1 MTRFPVRP
9 DYTHSILNLSNSILA
24 DFGIPP
30 YHATLPVLDG
40 ILAHGAYRHVVLLVC
55 DAMGSMNLDE
65 LVPRNSFLLQ
75 HRKDSISSVFP
86 PTTTA
91 ATTTLMSGLS
101 PAQHGW
107 LGWQPFF
114 PQLNDAV
121 ELFPNNIPDRL
132 TEASGGTHAR
142 ITHPDEHPPFS
153 AGGTLLPYRSNIG
166 RIAETENVLT
176 ALYAPFLSEDNP
188 NRVHEFRDITA
199 AILGMSARENRTY
212 TYAYWPEPDGTMHR
226 TGVTSGETH
235 SKVEIIDREL
245 SVLAHRLTEQEKV
258 HREYGKTL
266 VIVTADHGHIDNVGI
281 DINEYTDIL
290 DMLTSV
296 PSLEP
301 RAVAFF
307 VKSEYQKIFP
317 AVFFSHFSRDDFLL
331 LPKTEF
337 LTGGLI
343 GPVTQDIPQ
352 NVLVGQ
358 MAGDFI
364 AIATGSKSIFNSAE
378 NAAFHK
384 GMHSGLS
391 EKELSVPLIVF

>member
-1 MTRFPVRP
+1 MTHIPVRP
-9 DYTHSILNLSNSILA
+9 DYTHSILNLSNSVLA

-30 YHATLPVLDG
+30 YHATLPILDG

-65 LVPRNSFLLQ
+65 LMKQDSFLLQ
-75 HRKDSISSVFP
+75 HRRDCISSVFP

-132 TEASGGTHAR
+132 TKASGGMHAH
-142 ITHPDEHPPFS
+142 ITHPDAHPPFS
-153 AGGTLLPYRSNIG
+153 AGGTLLPYRSNIE
-166 RIAETENVLT
+166 RIAETGNALT

-199 AILGMSARENRTY
+199 AVLGMSAHESRTY

-226 TGVTSGETH
+226 TGVTSIETH
-235 SKVEIIDREL
+235 GKVETIDREL
-245 SVLAHRLTEQEKV
+245 SVLARRLKEQETA

-266 VIVTADHGHIDNVGI
+266 VVVTADHGHMDTIGV

-307 VKSEYQKIFP
+307 VKPEYLKIFP
-317 AVFFSHFSRDDFLL
+317 AVFFSHFSPDDFLL
-331 LPKTEF
+331 LPKNEF
-337 LTGGLI
+337 LAGGLI
-343 GPVTQDIPQ
+343 GPVTPDIPQ
-352 NVLVGQ
+352 NALVGQ
-358 MAGDFI
+358 MAGDFV
-364 AIATGSKSIFNSAE
+364 AIATGNKSIFNSAGT
-378 NAAFHK
+378 AALHK
-384 GMHSGLS
+384 GMHAGLS